1 MIRKISTLAVLFSTA
16 LSAATLPEPEMA
28 GMTMGES
35 RRALQDSSRE
45 INQLIE
51 QRRYQQLKQQ
61 RLLAEPEPAAPA
73 LPQSAQCLP
82 IAGVYLQGVTLLS
95 PADLSALSA
104 LPQQC
109 ISSNDI
115 NRLSRELT
123 RLYVAKGYITAR
135 VQFIR
140 PNKQRE
146 LGLRVTEGFIEKIEG
161 GDRWV
166 NSRLLFP
173 ELEGKPLKLTQLD
186 QGLDQA
192 NRLQSNTTRLDILP
206 GQQVGGSIIRL
217 RNDHAKPWQLIAGTD
232 NYGQKNTGQWL
243 ARATATL
250 DSPFGLSDFVSLNAN
265 SNVENPAHRYS
276 RAYTLLY
283 SLPYGAFTFSGFASF
298 SAYENHQQLAFNN
311 VKLHGQTQQYG
322 LRGDYVFYRDRDQID
337 SLSGQLTYKRIDN
350 YFESV
355 RLEIGSPTLTLAE
368 LGVSHL
374 QILPNGVFS
383 ANLSVEQGLPLLG
396 ADRHPNAVHLDGQ
409 FTKGKAFVNLSQR
422 LSLAG
427 ATYQLNNLFYGQ
439 YSRDPLPGVEW
450 LSLTDRSAIRGFSR
464 STQSGDNG
472 WYLQNTLS
480 RSVNL
485 GSVTLTPRL
494 GADVGRVMPHQEK
507 SGWNSSAGLSAGATL
522 RYRRALA
529 DLEVS
534 RGWILSESATPVDP
548 IQVLARFS
556 YTF

>member
-82 IAGVYLQGVTLLS
+82 IAGAYLQGVTLLS

-135 VQFIR
+135 VHFIR

-173 ELEGKPLKLTQLD
+173 GLEGKPLKLTQLD

-265 SNVENPAHRYS
+265 STVENPAHRYS

-355 RLEIGSPTLTLAE
+355 RLEVGSPTLTLAE

-374 QILPNGVFS
+374 QILPSGVFS

-480 RSVNL
+480 RSANL

>member
-135 VQFIR
+135 VHFIR

-173 ELEGKPLKLTQLD
+173 GLEGKPLKLTQLD

-265 SNVENPAHRYS
+265 STVENPAHRYS

-355 RLEIGSPTLTLAE
+355 RLEVGSPTLTLAE

-374 QILPNGVFS
+374 QILPSGVFS

>member
-95 PADLSALSA
+95 PADLSALSS

-173 ELEGKPLKLTQLD
+173 GLEGKPLKLTQLD

-265 SNVENPAHRYS
+265 STVENPAHRYS

-374 QILPNGVFS
+374 QILPSGVFS

>member
-135 VQFIR
+135 VHFIR

-173 ELEGKPLKLTQLD
+173 GLEGKPLKLTQLD

-265 SNVENPAHRYS
+265 STVENPAHRYS

-355 RLEIGSPTLTLAE
+355 RLEVGSPTLTLAE

-374 QILPNGVFS
+374 QILPSGVFS

-480 RSVNL
+480 RSANL

>member
-95 PADLSALSA
+95 AADLSALSA

-146 LGLRVTEGFIEKIEG
+146 LGLRVNEGFIEKIEG

-173 ELEGKPLKLTQLD
+173 GLEGKPLKLIQLD

-265 SNVENPAHRYS
+265 STVENPAHRYS

-355 RLEIGSPTLTLAE
+355 RLEVGSPTLTLAE

-374 QILPNGVFS
+374 QILPSGVFS

>member
-95 PADLSALSA
+95 AADLSALSA

-173 ELEGKPLKLTQLD
+173 GLEGKPLKLTQLD

-265 SNVENPAHRYS
+265 STVENPAHRYS

-374 QILPNGVFS
+374 QILPSGVFS

-522 RYRRALA
+522 RYRHALA

>member
-95 PADLSALSA
+95 AADLSALSS

-173 ELEGKPLKLTQLD
+173 GLEGKPLKLTQLD

-250 DSPFGLSDFVSLNAN
+250 DSPLGLSDFVSLNAN
-265 SNVENPAHRYS
+265 STVENPAHRYS

-298 SAYENHQQLAFNN
+298 STYENHQQLAFNN

-374 QILPNGVFS
+374 QILPSGVFS

>member
-135 VQFIR
+135 VHFIH

-173 ELEGKPLKLTQLD
+173 GLEGKPLKLTQLD

-265 SNVENPAHRYS
+265 STVENPAHRYS

-355 RLEIGSPTLTLAE
+355 RLEVGSPTLTLAE

-374 QILPNGVFS
+374 QILPSGVFS

>member
-61 RLLAEPEPAAPA
+61 RLLAEPEPVAPA

-173 ELEGKPLKLTQLD
+173 GLEGKPLKLTQLD

-265 SNVENPAHRYS
+265 STVENPAHRYS

-374 QILPNGVFS
+374 QILPSGVFS

-494 GADVGRVMPHQEK
+494 GADVGRVIPHQEK

>member
-135 VQFIR
+135 VHFIR

-173 ELEGKPLKLTQLD
+173 GLEGKPLKLTQLD

-265 SNVENPAHRYS
+265 STVENPAHRYS

-355 RLEIGSPTLTLAE
+355 RLEVGSPTLTLAE

-374 QILPNGVFS
+374 QILPSGVFS

-494 GADVGRVMPHQEK
+494 GADVGRVMPHQER